1 MNVSR
6 RAQLRKTL
14 RDVISFSIL
23 ITWMDYI
30 TRFFFIHHL
39 YQVASLLYF
48 LSIVFRS
55 LLKYGLLGGGMGTF
69 ITIIVLI
76 TAKEEAADKR

>member
-30 TRFFFIHHL
+30 TRFFIIHHL

-55 LLKYGLLGGGMGTF
+55 LLKYGLLGG
-69 ITIIVLI
+69 VWAHLLL
-76 TAKEEAADKR
+76 

>member
-30 TRFFFIHHL
+30 TRFLLIHHL
-39 YQVASLLYF
+39 YQVASLLYSVYCV
-48 LSIVFRS
+48 SIFVKVWLTRR
-55 LLKYGLLGGGMGTF
+55 GMGTF